1 MSVIRE
7 NVTIN
12 DRQFVRTYSDANRYI
27 VRDGA
32 EYGEA
37 IDPVEYASERIYTE
51 GREMV
56 DDEPAEDTAS
66 EAEEILDILLGG
78 AE

>member
-1 MSVIRE
+1 MSIIRE
-7 NVTIN
+7 NITIN
-12 DRQFVRTYSDANRYI
+12 DKQFVRTYSDANRYV

-32 EYGEA
+32 EYAEA
-37 IDPVEYASERIYTE
+37 IDPVEYVDERIYAE
-51 GREMV
+51 GREII
-56 DDEPAEDTAS
+56 DEEPVEDSS

>member
-1 MSVIRE
+1 MSVITE
-7 NVTIN
+7 NITIN
-12 DRQFVRTYSDANRYI
+12 DRQFVRTYSNANRYV

-32 EYGEA
+32 EYAEA
-37 IDPVEYASERIYTE
+37 IDPIEYAAERIYTE
-51 GREMV
+51 GREMT
-56 DDEPAEDTAS
+56 DEEPEADST

>member
-1 MSVIRE
+1 MSIIRE
-7 NVTIN
+7 NITIN
-12 DRQFVRTYSDANRYI
+12 DKQFVRTYSDTNHYV

-37 IDPVEYASERIYTE
+37 IDPIEYADERIYAE
-51 GREMV
+51 GREII
-56 DDEPAEDTAS
+56 DDESGEDAS
-66 EAEEILDILLGG
+66 EVEEILDILLGG